1 MKKIKYSIKL
11 MRCKSYIK
19 NFFVFIPLFYSTQI
33 LDFNQLSKSF
43 ISFLSFCLIASTV
56 YVINDIMDIEKD
68 RLHETKRNRPLA
80 SGALSVKYGLFLAS
94 ATFILSIILSITLS
108 LNVFLVI
115 MLYFILNLGYSMKLK
130 NIPIIDVFI
139 ISIGFMLRVFAGALA
154 INVIV
159 SNWLFLVVFFLSL
172 FLGFSKRY
180 SEIIL
185 KPDFKTR
192 PILESYGKE
201 FLKQAVWTCMG
212 LTTVMYS
219 LWCIDQYRIQKVDST
234 NLLLTIPIVIYAFLE
249 YILYI
254 EKGNDGDPV
263 VMIYNNKKI
272 IVALILYIIVTSIVL
287 IG

>member
-1 MKKIKYSIKL
+1 MRKIKYSIKL

-33 LDFNQLSKSF
+33 LDFNQLTKSF
-43 ISFLSFCLIASTV
+43 IAFASFCLIASTV
-56 YVINDIMDIEKD
+56 YIINDIMDIEKD
-68 RLHETKRNRPLA
+68 RMHDTKKNRPLA
-80 SGALSVKYGLFLAS
+80 SGVLSIKYGLFLGCF
-94 ATFILSIILSITLS
+94 TFIISIVLALLLS
-108 LNVFLVI
+108 LKVLLVI
-115 MLYFILNLGYSMKLK
+115 LLYFILNLGYSLKLK

-139 ISIGFMLRVFAGALA
+139 ISSGFILRVFAGALA
-154 INVIV
+154 IDVVV
-159 SNWLFLVVFFLSL
+159 SNWLLLVVFFLSL

-185 KPDFKTR
+185 IPDFKTR

-201 FLKQAVWTCMG
+201 FLKSAVWTCMS
-212 LTTVMYS
+212 LTTVFYS

-249 YILYI
+249 YVLYI

-272 IVALILYIIVTSIVL
+272 IVALILYIIVTSLVL
-287 IG
+287 MG

>member
-1 MKKIKYSIKL
+1 MRKIKYSIKL
-11 MRCKSYIK
+11 MRVKSYIK

-33 LDFNQLSKSF
+33 LDFNQLIKSF
-43 ISFLSFCLIASTV
+43 IAFLSFCLIASTV

-68 RLHETKRNRPLA
+68 RMHETKRNRPLA
-80 SGALSVKYGLFLAS
+80 SGALSKKYGLFLALT
-94 ATFILSIILSITLS
+94 TFILASILSITLS

-115 MLYFILNLGYSMKLK
+115 MLYFVLNLGYSLKLK
-130 NIPIIDVFI
+130 NVPIIDVFI
-139 ISIGFMLRVFAGALA
+139 ISSGFILRVLAGALA
-154 INVIV
+154 INVMV
-159 SNWLFLVVFFLSL
+159 SNWLILVVFFLSL

-185 KPDFKTR
+185 IPDFKTR

-201 FLKQAVWTCMG
+201 FLKSALWTCMS
-212 LTTVMYS
+212 LTIVFYS

-249 YILYI
+249 YVLYI
-254 EKGNDGDPV
+254 ENGNDGDPV

-272 IVALILYIIVTSIVL
+272 IFALILYIIVTSLVL
-287 IG
+287 LG